1 MGLFD
6 KKITKPKT
14 GLTKIKPLDYPA
26 KVILVWGEAISGKQE
41 YLDVLLK
48 SEYKELG
55 LFVYAMHNQD
65 NARAWLMNN
74 GFPHLVAMLN
84 AVEQKKDAR
93 LWLKAH
99 NFTTL
104 YHMAMCADGDK
115 GSFAWLI
122 SNDKKDMAMIAK
134 KIEFVKN
141 YIEEG
146 NNDIHSISI

>member
-6 KKITKPKT
+6 KKITQPKT
-14 GLTKIKPLDYPA
+14 GVTEIKPLDYPS
-26 KVILVWGEAISGKQE
+26 KVILVWGEAISGKQK

-65 NARAWLMNN
+65 EARTWLMKN
-74 GFPHLVAMLN
+74 GFPHLLAMLN
-84 AVEQKKDAR
+84 AIERKKDAI

-99 NFTTL
+99 KFTTL

-122 SNDKKDMAMIAK
+122 SNNKKDMAMIAK
-134 KIEFVKN
+134 KIEFVKD

>member
-1 MGLFD
+1 MGLFK

-26 KVILVWGEAISGKQE
+26 KVILVWGEAISGKRE
-41 YLDVLLK
+41 HLDVLLK

-55 LFVYAMHNQD
+55 LFVHAMHNQD
-65 NARAWLMNN
+65 GARAWLMEN

-99 NFTTL
+99 KFTTL

-115 GSFAWLI
+115 GSFTWLI

>member
-1 MGLFD
+1 MGRFD
-6 KKITKPKT
+6 KKIIEPKT
-14 GLTKIKPLDYPA
+14 GLTEIKPLDYPT

-65 NARAWLMNN
+65 AARNWLMKN
-74 GFPHLVAMLN
+74 GFPHLLAMLN
-84 AVEQKKDAR
+84 AIEQKKDAI

-99 NFTTL
+99 KFTTL

-115 GSFAWLI
+115 DSFAWLI
-122 SNDKKDMAMIAK
+122 SNGKKDMAMIAK
-134 KIEFVKN
+134 KLN
-141 YIEEG
+141 
-146 NNDIHSISI
+146 S